1 MANREAQDLLKNLSS
16 IISDASYGSDPNAT
30 HEAVRLSKALTAILE
45 EPENVAMELAF
56 SVS

>member
-1 MANREAQDLLKNLSS
+1 MKNLSS
-16 IISDASYGSDPNAT
+16 IISDASYGSDPNAK